1 MSQAGELY
9 VDVGVRGLGQAQ
21 RGLDQLRGRLDAT
34 GESGR
39 GLAGRLS
46 GSLAGIGSRLASLG
60 RVATASLGGIVAGTG
75 AAAVGVTALLSEMGR
90 AEDAGAALQGITT
103 AWDAMWSR
111 LREIGMEFGEL
122 IARVFGIQSGIEG
135 ITEYLSAAWEEWKP
149 TVLAALDLVKMVWD
163 GIWSVVLT
171 AVDGILSLIDG
182 LFGALGIS
190 LRDSGQSWAETVRGW
205 IESVLFFTE
214 NWRLYVDLWWE
225 RLKLFASNSW
235 ERIKAFGQN
244 LVEVGRWLWDNWREI
259 FETLGNFIGAVFRN
273 AGENIRRIW
282 TSVTDWISG
291 KGWDPPDLK
300 PLTEGFRNTIKE
312 MPRFVEANVRES
324 NERIDA
330 LMSELDRRRAQF
342 DASRRARDQQMLA
355 ELRQTPA
362 QQTAVAQSPREER
375 YGFVGFAD
383 LARQQQES
391 IIRQL
396 AERQAKAAEQTA
408 AGVAGLV
415 DLAKNAGIRVTG
427 TGVAARYQ

>member
-9 VDVGVRGLGQAQ
+9 VDVGLRGLGQAQ

-60 RVATASLGGIVAGTG
+60 RVATASLGRIVAGTG

-90 AEDAGAALQGITT
+90 AEDAGAALQGITA

-111 LREIGMEFGEL
+111 LREIGLEFGEL
-122 IARVFGIQSGIEG
+122 IARVFGIQSGIDG
-135 ITEYLSAAWEEWKP
+135 ITAHLSAAWEQWKP

-163 GIWSVVLT
+163 GIVSAVTT
-171 AVDGILSLIDG
+171 AIDVITSAASN
-182 LFGALGIS
+182 LFGFLGIS
-190 LRDSGQSWAETVRGW
+190 LRDSGQSWVETVRGW
-205 IESVLFFTE
+205 IESVMFFGE
-214 NWRLYVDLWWE
+214 NWRLYVELWWE
-225 RLKLFASNSW
+225 QLKLFASNSW
-235 ERIKAFGQN
+235 ERLKAFGQN
-244 LVEVGRWLWDNWREI
+244 VVEVGRWLFDNWREI
-259 FETLGNFIGAVFRN
+259 FETIGNFIGAVFRN

-291 KGWDPPDLK
+291 KGWKPPDLK

-330 LMSELDRRRAQF
+330 LLAEIDNRRAQF
-342 DASRRARDQQMLA
+342 DSRRRERDQQMLA
-355 ELRQTPA
+355 DLRQTA
-362 QQTAVAQSPREER
+362 QQQEQQQTRREER
-375 YGFVGFAD
+375 FGFVGFAD

-396 AERQAKAAEQTA
+396 AERQTKAAEQTA
-408 AGVAGLV
+408 AGIVGLV
-415 DLAKNAGIRVTG
+415 DMARNSGIRVTG
-427 TGVAARYQ
+427 SGVAARYQ